1 MPIKHHGP
9 AGAEASKAKLNPSFL
24 RDPAKSRL
32 YRLRTA
38 TGNDIDQLTELE
50 REVFPTVWPPTNF
63 AREIKKTTQAVLVAS
78 VHSGA
83 PSGGATEQTGS
94 LVERVVDGI
103 KTLTSSGT
111 ISGPVSGTE
120 YGTGGQR
127 NGDRISGWTI
137 VWFVVGEAHIASIG
151 VAGSDRRRGV
161 GELLVL
167 GTIDAATSNDC
178 DELTLEV
185 RKSNEAA
192 QALYRKYGFRVVGE
206 RKSYYVDDN
215 EDALIMTTPD
225 IREPEYSARLADLAA
240 EHAHR
245 WAETGSRFERV

>member
-1 MPIKHHGP
+1 MPTKHHGLT
-9 AGAEASKAKLNPSFL
+9 GAEASNAKLNPSFL
-24 RDPAKSRL
+24 RDMAKSRL
-32 YRLRTA
+32 YRLRAART
-38 TGNDIDQLTELE
+38 NDIDQLAELE

-63 AREIKKTTQAVLVAS
+63 AREVKKTTQAVLVAS

-83 PSGGATEQTGS
+83 PSRGPEVQADS
-94 LVERVVDGI
+94 LVERVVGGI
-103 KTLTSSGT
+103 KTLVTSGT
-111 ISGPVSGTE
+111 DSGAVWGAK
-120 YGTGGQR
+120 GQG
-127 NGDRISGWTI
+127 NVERISGWAI

-167 GTIDAATSNDC
+167 GAIDAATTNDC

-185 RKSNEAA
+185 RESNEAA

-206 RKSYYVDDN
+206 RKAYYVDDN
-215 EDALIMTTPD
+215 EDALIMTTPH
-225 IREPEYSARLADLAA
+225 IREPKYAARLTDLAA